1 MYIDKETNTIHIALG
16 NDYKYISSIILN
28 DGTKLL
34 NKQCTLLE
42 PVPTHEQLQE
52 FENKVKDTFK
62 SDHKAELE
70 NLKRMGLIK

>member
-1 MYIDKETNTIHIALG
+1 MYIEEETKTIHIALG

-28 DGTKLL
+28 DGTMLL
-34 NKQCTLLE
+34 NKQCTLIE
-42 PVPTHEQLQE
+42 PRPTNEQLQE

-70 NLKRMGLIK
+70 NLKRMGLM